1 MIKLKLIAIFVLT
14 LMLAAEVSHADEVSF
29 EVVPSTQVLN
39 VGDTLTLTMKVRVY
53 GMPDKL
59 EAEPFSKL
67 ELPGFTTVSTSPR
80 HRRGIENGKEFE
92 ERITTFKLVAEEPGQ
107 HTIPSFEI
115 PYYSDLDSSRQYLT
129 SQELAISVNPSA
141 VSHAEANALY
151 IIGVFLLV
159 ILLSV
164 GGFYWWLRRVRSK
177 TFAEEEGQN
186 IQVKFEKWKEE
197 LQKLIASGKIDTFTQ
212 QAFNYVNE
220 FIEDNYHLGLK
231 GKKLEA
237 RLMMAKDKNVDPR
250 LIELLKKTYANLE
263 ELKFGGIT
271 KDSPELT
278 KLLEELKTID
288 QNIDIPKMK

>member
-1 MIKLKLIAIFVLT
+1 MVKLKLIAIFVLT
-14 LMLAAEVSHADEVSF
+14 LMLAAVSGYADEVSF
-29 EVVPSTQVLN
+29 EVVPSSQVLN
-39 VGDTLTLTMKVRVY
+39 VGDTLTLTMKVRVF

-67 ELPGFTTVSTSPR
+67 ELPGFTTISTSPR

-92 ERITTFKLVAEEPGQ
+92 ERITTFKLIAEEPGE
-107 HTIPSFEI
+107 HTIPSFQI
-115 PYYSDLDSSRQYLT
+115 PYYSEPDSSHQYLT
-129 SQELAISVNPSA
+129 SQELAITVTAASVNR
-141 VSHAEANALY
+141 AEANALY
-151 IIGVFLLV
+151 IIGIFLLV
-159 ILLSV
+159 VLISV
-164 GGFYWWLRRVRSK
+164 GGFYWWLRRIKSK

-186 IQVKFEKWKEE
+186 IQAKFEKWKEE

-212 QAFNYVNE
+212 QAYNFVNE
-220 FIEDNYHLGLK
+220 FIEDNYQLGLK
-231 GKKLEA
+231 GKKQEV
-237 RLMMAKDKNVDPR
+237 RVMMAKDKNVDPR

-278 KLLEELKTID
+278 KLLDELKTID

>member
-1 MIKLKLIAIFVLT
+1 MEKLKLIAIFVLT
-14 LMLAAEVSHADEVSF
+14 LMFTASLGYADEVSF
-29 EVVPSTQVLN
+29 EVVPSSQVLN
-39 VGDTLTLTMKVRVY
+39 VGDTLTLTMKVRVF

-67 ELPGFTTVSTSPR
+67 ELPGFTTISTSPR

-92 ERITTFKLVAEEPGQ
+92 ERITTFKLIAEEPGE
-107 HTIPSFEI
+107 HTIPSFQI
-115 PYYSDLDSSRQYLT
+115 PYTSELDSSRQYLT
-129 SQELAISVNPSA
+129 SQELAITVNPSSA
-141 VSHAEANALY
+141 RSVEANALY
-151 IIGVFLLV
+151 IIGIFLLV
-159 ILLSV
+159 VLLSV
-164 GGFYWWLRRVRSK
+164 GGFYWWLRRVKSK
-177 TFAEEEGQN
+177 TFVEEEDQN
-186 IQVKFEKWKEE
+186 IQAKFAKWTEE

-231 GKKLEA
+231 GRKIEA
-237 RLMMAKDKNVDPR
+237 RLMIAKENNVDPS
-250 LIELLKKTYANLE
+250 LIDLLKKTHANLE

-288 QNIDIPKMK
+288 QNIGIPKMK